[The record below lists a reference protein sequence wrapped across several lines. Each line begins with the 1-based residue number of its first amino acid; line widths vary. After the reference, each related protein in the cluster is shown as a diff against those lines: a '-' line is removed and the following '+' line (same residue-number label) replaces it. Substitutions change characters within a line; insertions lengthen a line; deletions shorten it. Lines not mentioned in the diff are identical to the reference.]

1 MQASVPAFAP
11 TLAVVDGKATTLSTD
26 VARHFGKRHDHV
38 LRDIDN
44 LRAQMDENHLP
55 NFGETVEKRE
65 NPSGGAPI
73 ESRAYRLTRDGFTL
87 LAMGFTGKRALAFKL
102 AYIDAFNR
110 MEAALL
116 APPATITPAQQQHL
130 KELVD
135 LVAESGRQTHGE
147 TWARLHRKF
156 GVPRYTDLP
165 AGEFDAAC
173 QYLRGKLDAP
183 SIATLVQKHLPDAA
197 PPSIKGRRWLVSF
210 DHLGNEQHLALD
222 WNDCVIKYAD
232 MPGLIESGAIFDADL
247 IARIGQACLARL
259 LEKQQASALAAQHL
273 RSQIKPQPPAL
284 A

>member
-1 MQASVPAFAP
+1 MTASIQPFAFGQNTIRTLTTDDAIWFVAPDVAEALGYRNAPDAARHLDDDEKGTQIVRTPGGDQRVTIINESGLYALVLRSRKPEARKFAKWVTSEVLPSIRKTGGYQAP
-11 TLAVVDGKATTLSTD
+11 T
-26 VARHFGKRHDHV
+26 
-38 LRDIDN
+38 
-44 LRAQMDENHLP
+44 
-55 NFGETVEKRE
+55 
-65 NPSGGAPI
+65 
-73 ESRAYRLTRDGFTL
+73 
-87 LAMGFTGKRALAFKL
+87 
-102 AYIDAFNR
+102 
-110 MEAALL
+110 
-116 APPATITPAQQQHL
+116 TITPAQQQHL

-273 RSQIKPQPPAL
+273 RQQARPAL
-284 A
+284 PA